1 VDGDLTRDATKL
13 PGLIKATAGGV
24 HAPALGR
31 VLAHELEAQAAI
43 CASYQHHRH
52 DVSLTVRRLS
62 MTRHNLQGTFPDL
75 IISWISQMDRCS
87 ADDVLTF
94 AHKD

>member
-1 VDGDLTRDATKL
+1 MGDLTRDATKL

-43 CASYQHHRH
+43 GTGYQHHRH
-52 DVSLTVRRLS
+52 KVSLTVHRPP
-62 MTRHNLQGTFPDL
+62 MTRHNLQGTSRSDTGAACCA
-75 IISWISQMDRCS
+75 SVGCS
-87 ADDVLTF
+87 S
-94 AHKD
+94 